1 MDRRDGV
8 LSSRKCLRVL
18 RRLRSID
25 RALSVVKAVA
35 VILSILSISVKSDQ
49 SFKVPFNQ
57 FQLSNGLRVVL
68 SEDHSAPVVAVVVF
82 YDVGSR
88 NEAKGRTGFAHLFE
102 HMMFQG
108 SENVR
113 KAEHFK
119 YIESNGG
126 VMNASTH
133 SDFTD
138 YYDFLPSNQLA
149 LALWLESDRMR
160 SLKITPANLKN
171 QKEAVKEE
179 KRLSY
184 DNQAYWPGL
193 LKMDEMVFRNW
204 ANAHS
209 TIGSMKDLDAAT
221 VADVSRFF
229 ATYYAPNNAVLVIAG
244 DIDSRE
250 AEGLVR
256 KYFGLIPRHKSPPAV
271 DVSESFEVAEHK
283 AIIDD
288 KHAQTPAISIAWK
301 IPSRGSAD
309 FYAIALLKSILCDGN
324 SARLYQK
331 LVKDRAVSLEVQG
344 ILEARRGPGQVAVF
358 TIHKPEVKADDVQA
372 IIDAEI
378 ERIKTD
384 GVSADEVVK
393 VKNQYRVARFA
404 SGSEG
409 EYSSLQTALGRALAL
424 AEFTMFDG
432 DPSLINADIDRY
444 LAVTAEQIRN
454 AARKYFVS
462 ANTAVLNIRAAG
474 GKQESK

>member
-1 MDRRDGV
+1 MNALKIYLRC
-8 LSSRKCLRVL
+8 SRLRVEG
-18 RRLRSID
+18 
-25 RALSVVKAVA
+25 ALLVAFPLVVLIL
-35 VILSILSISVKSDQ
+35 VILSIPVRSDQ
-49 SFKVPFNQ
+49 SFKVPFT
-57 FQLSNGLRVVL
+57 QLKLDNGLRVVI
-68 SEDHSAPVVAVVVF
+68 SEDHSAAVVAVVVY

-88 NEAKGRTGFAHLFE
+88 NEVRGRTGFAHLFE

-138 YYDFLPSNQLA
+138 FYDFLPSNQLA

-204 ANAHS
+204 SNAHS

-229 ATYYAPNNAVLVIAG
+229 ATYYAPNNAVLAIAG

-250 AEGLVR
+250 AEGQVR
-256 KYFGLIPRHKSPPAV
+256 KYFGSIPRHKSPPAV
-271 DVSESFEVAEHK
+271 DVSEPFEVAEHK

-288 KHAQTPAISIAWK
+288 KHAQTPAVSIAWK
-301 IPSRGSAD
+301 IPARGSAD

-384 GVSADEVVK
+384 GVSADEVLK
-393 VKNQYRVARFA
+393 VKSQYRVARFA

-454 AARKYFVS
+454 AARKYFVP